1 MFGMELL
8 EVLRRWGW
16 VYLRIE
22 WEAVRKGQG
31 GEMDSGN
38 SNGGGGVSWLERSE
52 GERRLRAAEEYE
64 LETKGKKNGVIQ
76 LAREEEEV
84 GVTPL
89 LAMNGK
95 NGKNG
100 HLV

>member
-1 MFGMELL
+1 
-8 EVLRRWGW
+8 
-16 VYLRIE
+16 
-22 WEAVRKGQG
+22 
-31 GEMDSGN
+31 
-38 SNGGGGVSWLERSE
+38 LERSE

-64 LETKGKKNGVIQ
+64 LETKGKKNGVVQ

-84 GVTPL
+84 GVAPL